1 MNVVR
6 AGRVRRLT
14 RLWPIVIASAVL
26 LAACGGSTGASPA
39 TSSANDRQGSGVST
53 VAQVFPR
60 TKGSQVVTL
69 QTAHAYTPQSVDG
82 STDDYH
88 CTLVD
93 PHLRQNSYI
102 VGTHFLPNSPE
113 VHHAIMFEV
122 LPADVPRAIAADNHG
137 KGWGCFGEAGVGQ
150 WLSVWAPGHGLE
162 MTPKGTGLYFPK
174 GSMIV
179 MQVHYNL
186 FRGDKPVRVQLKLQ
200 TVPAASAHLTTLY
213 VDPIAA
219 PPDIP
224 CPAGVQ
230 GPLCN
235 RAASLALLG
244 QQWGPLAVLMVDGLE
259 QGCGRSVTD
268 PPGGDTT
275 TCTTPVGF
283 TGKILRIQ
291 PHMHLLGTG
300 MKVTL
305 DPGTP
310 RQQVLLNDTAY
321 NFDYQRSFDMAKP
334 VSVTPSD
341 SISVECTFDPTLGQ
355 ELPQLRRLPPRYVTW
370 GEGSGNEMCLA
381 IVSHVGQ

>member
-1 MNVVR
+1 VFPHAR
-6 AGRVRRLT
+6 G
-14 RLWPIVIASAVL
+14 
-26 LAACGGSTGASPA
+26 
-39 TSSANDRQGSGVST
+39 
-53 VAQVFPR
+53 AQVI
-60 TKGSQVVTL
+60 TL
-69 QTAHAYTPQSVDG
+69 QTPHPYTPRSVDA

-88 CTLVD
+88 CTLVN
-93 PHLRQNSYI
+93 PRLRENSYI
-102 VGTHFLPNSPE
+102 IGTHFYPNSPE

-137 KGWGCFGEAGVGQ
+137 QGWGCFGEAGVGQ

-162 MTPKGTGLYFPK
+162 MTPKGTGLFFPK

-186 FRGDKPVRVQLKLQ
+186 LRGDKPVHVQLKLQ
-200 TVPAASAHLTTLY
+200 TVNAASTHLTTLY

-224 CPAGVQ
+224 CPAGVE

-244 QQWGPLAVLMVDGLE
+244 QQWGSLAVLMVDGLE
-259 QGCGRSVTD
+259 QSCGRSVTD

-275 TCTTPVGF
+275 TCTSPVGF
-283 TGKILRIQ
+283 TGQILRIQ
-291 PHMHLLGTG
+291 PHMHLLGRG

-310 RQQVLLNDTAY
+310 RQRVLLDDTAY
-321 NFDYQRSFDMAKP
+321 DFDYQRSFDLPKP

-341 SISVECTFDPTLGQ
+341 TISVECTFDPTLGQ

-381 IVSHVGQ
+381 VVSRIG

>member
-1 MNVVR
+1 MNDAR
-6 AGRVRRLT
+6 SGQARRFVHLVP
-14 RLWPIVIASAVL
+14 LVAVAVL
-26 LAACGGSTGASPA
+26 LGACGGSTGAIQR
-39 TSSANDRQGSGVST
+39 TSSVGGEQPSGVH
-53 VAQVFPR
+53 VDGQVFPP
-60 TKGSQVVTL
+60 TKGAQVITL
-69 QTAHAYTPQSVDG
+69 QDSHSYTPLSVDG

-93 PHLRQNSYI
+93 PHLRENSYI
-102 VGTHFLPNSPE
+102 VGTHFYPNSPE

-122 LPADVPRAIAADNHG
+122 LPADVPQAIAADNHG

-162 MTPKGTGLYFPK
+162 TTPKGTGLYFPK

-186 FRGDKPVRVQLKLQ
+186 FRGRSPVHVQLKLQ

-230 GPLCN
+230 GPLCI
-235 RAASLALLG
+235 RQASLALLG
-244 QQWGPLAVLMVDGLE
+244 QQWGPAAVLMVDGLE
-259 QGCGRSVTD
+259 QSCGRSVTD

-310 RQQVLLNDTAY
+310 DQQVLLDDTAY
-321 NFDYQRSFDMAKP
+321 NFDYQRSFDMAKL
-334 VSVTPSD
+334 VSVTASD
-341 SISVECTFDPTLGQ
+341 TISVECTFDPTLGQ

-381 IVSHVGQ
+381 ILSRIG